1 MRDSRSVSREC
12 TYPWG
17 RLLLQQRANSLT
29 AKRNGHGIA
38 PCPFE
43 KELLSHFRLG
53 FEVRFE
59 LWRRA
64 FCISVSAVG
73 FTRGAVAAGLGC
85 DGGREVFP
93 PVRCEVCK
101 GEAVAVKAAL
111 DVNEPL
117 LYEGVFFT
125 LAFGESR
132 RRPPLLYS
140 VGFSGVVS
148 VPVKWPG
155 YRKRLSSSAKAT
167 RRRPRVSS
175 VRQTVLC
182 RLSHHTTEEPIAA
195 SASAVLP
202 DDSDGSAG
210 ATAAEEGAQTVVG
223 TSSAASASVSRCAFA
238 PPLLRLPGETLSC
251 AAHASRSEG
260 AFFACCENPKQVE
273 KQLE

>member
-1 MRDSRSVSREC
+1 MLCGVPFRKLEAGDSLDKGLSRPFRVWVLLYGKKMEHLEDFKRALRDSRSVSREC
-12 TYPWG
+12 AYPWG
-17 RLLLQQRANSLT
+17 RLLLQQRANFLT

-43 KELLSHFRLG
+43 KELLFHFRLG

-93 PVRCEVCK
+93 SVRCEVCK

-111 DVNEPL
+111 DVSEPL

-132 RRPPLLYS
+132 RRLPLLYS
-140 VGFSGVVS
+140 VGFSGIVS
-148 VPVKWPG
+148 VLPVKRPG
-155 YRKRLSSSAKAT
+155 YRKRLSSSAKGDAQAT
-167 RRRPRVSS
+167 PRFVGLADRSLPSLPSYDGRTDCRFS
-175 VRQTVLC
+175 VRRT
-182 RLSHHTTEEPIAA
+182 
-195 SASAVLP
+195 
-202 DDSDGSAG
+202 AG
-210 ATAAEEGAQTVVG
+210 
-223 TSSAASASVSRCAFA
+223 RF
-238 PPLLRLPGETLSC
+238 
-251 AAHASRSEG
+251 
-260 AFFACCENPKQVE
+260 
-273 KQLE
+273 